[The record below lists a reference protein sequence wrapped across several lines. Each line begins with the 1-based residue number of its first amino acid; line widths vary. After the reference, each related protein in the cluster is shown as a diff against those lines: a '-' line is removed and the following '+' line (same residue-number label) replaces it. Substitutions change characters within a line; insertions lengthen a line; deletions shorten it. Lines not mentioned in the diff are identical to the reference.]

1 MDMQRRKN
9 KDKRK
14 EIKDMETR
22 VEKTIERHNKG
33 YNCAQAV
40 ACTYCDLVGMDEETM
55 FKATEALGLGMG
67 GMEGTCGALT
77 GACVVA
83 GMKNSCGDLENPVS
97 KGETYSYSRQ
107 ILKKFL
113 DQNKATRCKDIKGVE
128 TGVVLRSCQDC
139 IRDAAKFLE
148 EVVFAE

>member
-67 GMEGTCGALT
+67 GMEGTCGAVT
-77 GACVVA
+77 AACVIA
-83 GMKNSCGDLENPVS
+83 GAKNSTVEMGGPGS
-97 KGETYSYSRQ
+97 KGATYKIS
-107 ILKKFL
+107 
-113 DQNKATRCKDIKGVE
+113 KDIVRRFKEESGSVICKELKGVE
-128 TGVVLRSCQDC
+128 TGTPAKACPDC
-139 IRDAAKFLE
+139 VKDAARILE
-148 EVVFAE
+148 EVVFGE